1 MRVTTKKSSKSNLK
15 CSFLLLISEVV
26 GFLSISSVSASP
38 ETEKTFDK
46 NWEFDL
52 Q

>member
-1 MRVTTKKSSKSNLK
+1 VQ
-15 CSFLLLISEVV
+15 FPFLLISEV